1 MKLNEAVDIYKG
13 NQQIKMLAIG
23 KDVIWKKGAFLKVV
37 PDNIWLMNSN
47 NYQADVQ
54 ILSNVKWDVK

>member
-54 ILSNVKWDVK
+54 ILSNVKWNVK